1 MLNVSCCVTLNA
13 IRHSILG
20 RAIPGYTGTIP
31 SYHKSIGG
39 TRQLAAQRTPA
50 VVFGFAIPILQGFMV
65 KQTHLVQSENLW
77 EKEAAMPNSWVD
89 INVDGQTMEGYLT
102 QPETE

>member
-1 MLNVSCCVTLNA
+1 
-13 IRHSILG
+13 
-20 RAIPGYTGTIP
+20 
-31 SYHKSIGG
+31 
-39 TRQLAAQRTPA
+39 
-50 VVFGFAIPILQGFMV
+50 MV

-102 QPETE
+102 QPETEGRTSSTCIRAAAMVFTVTAEPATVRKQQ